1 MKTVYLVRHAETTWN
16 AENRVQGVLDLP
28 LSPTGII
35 QTQKTVALLSGTS
48 FDVIFSSPLA
58 RARAIAE
65 PVSHNLGMSTECVPD
80 LREIAFGDWE
90 GHTWNELTA
99 LYPETLAAWERHLPD
114 ARPDGGESLAEAG
127 VRATKV
133 RTLFESDAGQ
143 LLLAVAHGG
152 FNRVLI
158 CTLLGVPFSELGRF
172 PQSNASISIFE
183 LDQNGWHTVLL
194 DSVTHLT

>member
-28 LSPTGII
+28 LSPAGII
-35 QTQKTVALLSGTS
+35 QTQKTVALLSGTN
-48 FDVIFSSPLA
+48 FDTIFSSPLA

-65 PVSHNLGMSTECVPD
+65 PVARNLGISTEFVPD

-90 GHTWNELTA
+90 GHTRNELTA
-99 LYPETLAAWERHLPD
+99 LYPETLAAWEQHLPD

-127 VRATKV
+127 VRAKKV
-133 RTLFESDAGQ
+133 QTLFESNAGQ
-143 LLLAVAHGG
+143 LILAVAHGG

-158 CTLLGVPFSELGRF
+158 CTLLGVPFSEIGRF
-172 PQSNASISIFE
+172 SQSNASVSIFE
-183 LDQNGWHTVLL
+183 LDQRDWRAVLL
-194 DSVTHLT
+194 DSVTHLA